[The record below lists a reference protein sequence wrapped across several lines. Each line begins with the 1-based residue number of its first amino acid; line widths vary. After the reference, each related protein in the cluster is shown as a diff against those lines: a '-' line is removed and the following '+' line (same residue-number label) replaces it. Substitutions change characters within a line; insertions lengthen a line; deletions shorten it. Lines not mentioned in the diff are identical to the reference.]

1 MIERKFVKQNLKE
14 YEVTEFLF
22 QELTRAGLSEVKL
35 QRTPVGQKIVVKA
48 SRPGLVVG
56 KGGSN
61 INKITRKLEEEFGF
75 ENPQIE
81 IEEVKDFRG
90 NATITAEMIANT
102 LERFGPTRFKGTG
115 HKSLSNVM
123 NSGALGV
130 EILIS
135 GKIPSSRSRTWR
147 FYQGYLKKCGEVAT
161 TEVDTAYQTAFLKT
175 GSVGIQVR
183 IMPGDIELPDHLEVA
198 EEPEVEEV
206 KEEDETEAIK
216 EIKEKAAKAQKQK
229 EEAEKKA
236 KETKKAEDKKPST
249 KEEKEAE
256 KETSKKT
263 DKKPAP
269 KKEKEEADVE
279 KKTKENEEAK
289 PVEESVEHIDAPNSN
304 NTKKEMK
311 EYLDYYGVE
320 YKSSMLKDEIY
331 DLVKETK
338 SKHSKKATDSN
349 KSE

>member
-14 YEVTEFLF
+14 YEVTQFLF
-22 QELTRAGLSEVKL
+22 GELTRAGLSEVKL

-61 INKITRKLEEEFGF
+61 INKITKKLEEEFGF

-115 HKSLSNVM
+115 HKSLQNVM

-183 IMPGDIELPDHLEVA
+183 IMPGDIKLPDHLEVE
-198 EEPEVEEV
+198 EEPQVEEV

-216 EIKEKAAKAQKQK
+216 EIKEKAKKAQNKKDKKSKSSK
-229 EEAEKKA
+229 EEDKKEKKADKKETKPKA
-236 KETKKAEDKKPST
+236 KETKE
-249 KEEKEAE
+249 
-256 KETSKKT
+256 
-263 DKKPAP
+263 
-269 KKEKEEADVE
+269 VE
-279 KKTKENEEAK
+279 KKEVK
-289 PVEESVEHIDAPNSN
+289 HIDAPNSN
-304 NTKKEMK
+304 NTKAEMK
-311 EYLDYYGVE
+311 EYLDHYNVD

-338 SKHSKKATDSN
+338 SKHSKKETDSN

>member
-14 YEVTEFLF
+14 YEVTQFLF
-22 QELTRAGLSEVKL
+22 KELTRAGLSEVKL

-81 IEEVKDFRG
+81 IEEVTDFRG

-115 HKSLSNVM
+115 HKSLQNVM

-147 FYQGYLKKCGEVAT
+147 FYQGYLKKCGEVAIS
-161 TEVDTAYQTAFLKT
+161 EVDTAYQTAFLKT

-183 IMPGDIELPDHLEVA
+183 IMPGDIKLPDHLEVA

-216 EIKEKAAKAQKQK
+216 EIKKKAAEAQKKK
-229 EEAEKKA
+229 EEAQKASKDKAGKEESKEK
-236 KETKKAEDKKPST
+236 TKDEASKDKKTPKKDKS
-249 KEEKEAE
+249 EEK
-256 KETSKKT
+256 
-263 DKKPAP
+263 PAT
-269 KKEKEEADVE
+269 KKEKPSKPTKES
-279 KKTKENEEAK
+279 KPKTKKEEI
-289 PVEESVEHIDAPNSN
+289 EYIDAPNSN
-304 NTKKEMK
+304 NTKAEMK
-311 EYLDYYGVE
+311 AYLDHYKVE

-331 DLVKETK
+331 ELVKKTK
-338 SKHSKKATDSN
+338 SKHSKKETDSN